1 MNWRISTLAL
11 AVLALSACQ
20 REDRE
25 VRPSP
30 VGSESREQVA
40 LIDLSPGEPQ
50 PTTHTSGKAKEF
62 EGNAYHLSQGK
73 KLFTWFNCSG
83 CHAQGGGG
91 MGPAL
96 IDDRWIYGGSIEN
109 IVQTI
114 REGRPNGM
122 PSFRGRIPDDQIWE
136 LAAYVRSMSG
146 NVPSSAAPA
155 RSDSLHPHPSENR
168 TTPSPPISGGIVS
181 PSGQMPQ

>member
-1 MNWRISTLAL
+1 MTRHPLAL
-11 AVLALSACQ
+11 ITLMLALGACQ
-20 REDRE
+20 REERAA
-25 VRPSP
+25 RPSP
-30 VGSESREQVA
+30 VGSETQEQVA
-40 LIDLSPGEPQ
+40 LVKLSPGVPG
-50 PTTHTSGKAKEF
+50 PTTYTSGKAKEF

-73 KLFTWFNCSG
+73 KLFTWYNCNG
-83 CHAQGGGG
+83 CHASGGGG

-122 PSFRGRIPDDQIWE
+122 PSFRGRVPDDQIWE

-146 NVPSSAAPA
+146 NAPASAAPA
-155 RSDSLHPHPSENR
+155 RSDSLHPHPAENR
-168 TTPSPPISGGIVS
+168 TSPSPPVSGGIVP
-181 PSGQMPQ
+181 PSGLLPQ

>member
-1 MNWRISTLAL
+1 MRARLPAL
-11 AVLALSACQ
+11 AFAALVLAGCE
-20 REDRE
+20 REERQA
-25 VRPSP
+25 RPSP
-30 VGSESREQVA
+30 VGSETQEQVA
-40 LIDLSPGEPQ
+40 LVSLSPGEPG
-50 PTTHTSGKAKEF
+50 PTTYTSGKGKEF

-73 KLFTWFNCSG
+73 KLFTWFNCNG
-83 CHAQGGGG
+83 CHGSGGGG

-122 PSFRGRIPDDQIWE
+122 PSFRGRLPDDQIWE
-136 LAAYVRSMSG
+136 LAAYVRAMSG
-146 NVPSSAAPA
+146 NVPSDAAPA
-155 RSDSLHPHPSENR
+155 RSDTLHPRPSENR
-168 TTPSPPISGGIVS
+168 TSPSPPVSGGIVP

>member
-1 MNWRISTLAL
+1 MIRTALALVL
-11 AVLALSACQ
+11 AVLPAACQ
-20 REDRE
+20 REERQA
-25 VRPSP
+25 RPSP
-30 VGSESREQVA
+30 VGGESREEVA
-40 LIDLSPGEPQ
+40 LVSLSPGSAGPVVA
-50 PTTHTSGKAKEF
+50 TSGKAAQF

-73 KLFTWFNCSG
+73 KLFVWFNCNG
-83 CHAQGGGG
+83 CHGQGGGG

-96 IDDRWIYGGSIEN
+96 IDDRWIYGAAIEN

-136 LAAYVRSMSG
+136 LAAYVRAMSG

-155 RSDSLHPHPSENR
+155 RSDTLHPRPAENR
-168 TTPSPPISGGIVS
+168 TDPSPPVAGGLV
-181 PSGQMPQ
+181 PPGGERAQ

>member
-1 MNWRISTLAL
+1 MTRRIFRLAL

-20 REDRE
+20 REDRTA
-25 VRPSP
+25 RPSP
-30 VGSESREQVA
+30 VGLESREEVA
-40 LIDLSPGEPQ
+40 LVVLSPGESQ
-50 PTTHTSGKAKEF
+50 PTVRTSGKAKEF

-136 LAAYVRSMSG
+136 LAAYVRAMSG
-146 NVPSSAAPA
+146 NAPSSAAPS
-155 RSDSLHPHPSENR
+155 RSDSMHPHPAENR
-168 TTPSPPISGGIVS
+168 TSPSPPVSGGIVP